1 MMSHDSR
8 SIVWHWPQPALY
20 RGPDYCRQPRGGK
33 FAEAAD
39 RPPRLAFK
47 DYSSQRDNGDKESLT
62 GAAVPLSAGTPRAG
76 DGPAPAYVPERRG
89 RLVDTLRGIGRI

>member
-1 MMSHDSR
+1 MS
-8 SIVWHWPQPALY
+8 PTC
-20 RGPDYCRQPRGGK
+20 CRQPRGGK
-33 FAEAAD
+33 FSEAAAD

-47 DYSSQRDNGDKESLT
+47 DYSSQRDGDKESLT
-62 GAAVPLSAGTPRAG
+62 GAALPVSAGTPRAG